1 MFWGGRWNSLCS
13 IWIDIGH
20 PFIFFVLW
28 SIDFFFSNVCTKC
41 LLLHLSKRKKK
52 QGHVS
57 SLSENEG
64 DFPELII
71 IKISALVHGK
81 GRWSRLHFPL
91 VGELS
96 GEEAGAA
103 AQAADW
109 SPSVPASRHALSR
122 AGRHLRGGARP
133 QLDQRLYCLG
143 PGDCLWPSG
152 LRWWVWHLFLWD
164 GIRIMRCL
172 RTQKIIY
179 GEETAP

>member
-1 MFWGGRWNSLCS
+1 M
-13 IWIDIGH
+13 
-20 PFIFFVLW
+20 LW

-91 VGELS
+91 VGKLS